1 MANIENVMEHL
12 AHEIGMDPLEF
23 RLKNMIQMAPI
34 YPVPETNILP
44 EIIEHLKVSSAYEAR
59 MDQIQTFNAQNKW
72 KKRGISVVP
81 MLYGQ
86 SSWGGKFYFQLSIFA
101 EDATISIS
109 CGAIEMGQVRSE
121 RVHTV

>member
-23 RLKNMIQMAPI
+23 RLKNMIKEARVLPRTE
-34 YPVPETNILP
+34 PNILP
-44 EIIEHLKVSSAYEAR
+44 QIIEHLKVSSTYEER
-59 MDQIQTFNAQNKW
+59 MNQIQTFNAQNRW
-72 KKRGISVVP
+72 KKRGLSLVP
-81 MLYGQ
+81 MLYPQ

-109 CGAIEMGQVRSE
+109 CGAIEMGQVSKAS
-121 RVHTV
+121 VAS